1 MTEATQG
8 RTNDGSA
15 APLSVILVNQY
26 YVPDDAPTGRLLA
39 DVGAA
44 LAAEGHDVR
53 AFASRRGYRDAT
65 IKYSRREV
73 IDGVMV
79 RRVGGT
85 GFTQSKRWGRLI
97 NYFAFFASVGRQLLV
112 TRKPDVIVA
121 LSTPPLLA
129 TVAET
134 VAAMRGARFV
144 YWVMDVHPE
153 LAFRL
158 GHLKRTSITGRIL
171 EWSGRRTL
179 GRSDAVIALGDD
191 MARRIEPY
199 SNGSTTVIPT
209 WADGDII
216 CPRSVTDHPLRSEW
230 GWDGRFV
237 VAYSGNMGLVHE
249 FETIIDAATK
259 LAGDDRYLFCFIGS
273 GPREDEIRHEVS
285 KRGLANVEF
294 RPFVDGSDLSDS
306 LTAPD
311 VHLVSLREDL
321 AGLSVPS
328 KMQGI
333 LAAGKPLA
341 FVGPAESDVA
351 SIVLSNACGIHV
363 RNGDS
368 ESLVGG
374 LHRYAECADTIAVHG
389 KAARAAYDSS
399 YDRSSRI
406 SEMIGTIKAT
416 A

>member
-1 MTEATQG
+1 MTDTTHSDTPRDA
-8 RTNDGSA
+8 D
-15 APLSVILVNQY
+15 APLSVVLVNQY

-44 LAAEGHDVR
+44 LVAEGHDVR
-53 AFASRRGYRDAT
+53 AFASRRGYRDAST
-65 IKYSRREV
+65 KYARREV

-85 GFTQSKRWGRLI
+85 GFTQKRRWGRLI

-112 TRKPDVIVA
+112 TRKPDVIVS

-129 TVAET
+129 TVAQT

-158 GHLKRTSITGRIL
+158 GHLKKHSITGRIL

-179 GRSDAVIALGDD
+179 GRSDVVIALGDD
-191 MARRIEPY
+191 MAARIKPY
-199 SNGSTTVIPT
+199 SNGSTRVVPN
-209 WADGDII
+209 WADGDAIR
-216 CPRSVTDHPLRSEW
+216 PRPAQDHPLRKEW
-230 GWDGRFV
+230 GWDGKFV

-249 FETIIDAATK
+249 FDTIIDAATK
-259 LAGDDRYLFCFIGS
+259 LDGDDRYLFCFIG
-273 GPREDEIRHEVS
+273 GGAREQDVRAEVQ
-285 KRGLANVEF
+285 RRNLRNVEF
-294 RPFVDGSDLSDS
+294 RPFVPQAQLSDT

-328 KMQGI
+328 KTYSI
-333 LAAGKPLA
+333 LAAGKPIA
-341 FVGPAESDVA
+341 FVGPDDCDIATLVRDRQCGVHVTNGDATSLVDALRDYRDSADLHGNHETAARSTYEASFHPKAALA
-351 SIVLSNACGIHV
+351 SILALLRG
-363 RNGDS
+363 
-368 ESLVGG
+368 
-374 LHRYAECADTIAVHG
+374 
-389 KAARAAYDSS
+389 
-399 YDRSSRI
+399 
-406 SEMIGTIKAT
+406 
-416 A
+416 